1 MLRSALTD
9 PSSELTLWAVFTG
22 GLEDVQKPWNDCI
35 ARLKSAAPLPSFP
48 KPLDQLLANGT
59 ECNEGL
65 KTRHVGRQP
74 KLAAMSQTPA
84 MNARLDDRFVAEVRS
99 RPFHAGCFIFG
110 LLLSLCHQQQ
120 FHRLE
125 CSGRSY

>member
-1 MLRSALTD
+1 MINAEVRLDRPQQRID
-9 PSSELTLWAVFTG
+9 PVGVFTG
-22 GLEDVQKPWNDCI
+22 VLEDVQKPWNDCI

-84 MNARLDDRFVAEVRS
+84 MNARLDDRFVAEDRSVPVR
-99 RPFHAGCFIFG
+99 FIPG
-110 LLLSLCHQQQ
+110 VLSLA
-120 FHRLE
+120 F
-125 CSGRSY
+125 Y